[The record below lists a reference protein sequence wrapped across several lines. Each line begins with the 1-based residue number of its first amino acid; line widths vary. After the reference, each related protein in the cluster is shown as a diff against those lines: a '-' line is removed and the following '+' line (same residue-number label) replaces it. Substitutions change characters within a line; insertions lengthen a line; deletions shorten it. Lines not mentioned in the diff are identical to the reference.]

1 MLLAENREFV
11 FAGICLGKNLAIAVI
26 SAGLYQFAAHAH
38 QVVDLLAYRSKLLDV
53 FSRKRIEVVVNMF
66 LDWVEHT
73 AQRVDKLL
81 VAVGA
86 QMEPGVALDGNLD
99 RRFLQTEHLLPT
111 ELLQHILLL
120 LQILVGMTKV
130 AGILVGKTIHN
141 LVELVQ
147 GEVADVRLGA

>member
-1 MLLAENREFV
+1 
-11 FAGICLGKNLAIAVI
+11 
-26 SAGLYQFAAHAH
+26 
-38 QVVDLLAYRSKLLDV
+38 
-53 FSRKRIEVVVNMF
+53 MF

-81 VAVGA
+81 VAVGT

-99 RRFLQTEHLLPT
+99 RRFLQTEHLLT
-111 ELLQHILLL
+111 AELLQHILLL

-130 AGILVGKTIHN
+130 AGILVGKTIYN